1 MNIVLT
7 GLMGTGKSSVGKRL
21 ASALGLDFVDTDK
34 LIEEQE
40 GRAISEVFDCEGELY
55 FRSVEEQ
62 LIKSITSSMH
72 GVVLATGGGVVI
84 SSANRELLAKWGT
97 VITLSAGID
106 EIIRRLDQTS
116 TRPLIDDTDIRG
128 SLEKV
133 LGERR
138 GLYATA
144 EFTVITDGK
153 SIDEVV
159 VDILALVKA

>member
-7 GLMGTGKSSVGKRL
+7 GFMGTGKSSVGKRL
-21 ASALGLDFVDTDK
+21 ASALDLDFVDTDK

-40 GRAISEVFDCEGELY
+40 GRSISEIFDCEGELY
-55 FRSVEEQ
+55 FRSVEER
-62 LIKSITSSMH
+62 LIKTITSSMN
-72 GVVLATGGGVVI
+72 GVVLSTGGGVVI
-84 SSANRELLAKWGT
+84 SSTNRELLARFGT

-106 EIIRRLDQTS
+106 EIIRRLDQTE
-116 TRPLIDDTDIRG
+116 TRPIIADTDVRG

-138 GLYATA
+138 DLYATA
-144 EFTVITDGK
+144 EFSVVTDGK

-159 VDILALVKA
+159 ADILALVKT